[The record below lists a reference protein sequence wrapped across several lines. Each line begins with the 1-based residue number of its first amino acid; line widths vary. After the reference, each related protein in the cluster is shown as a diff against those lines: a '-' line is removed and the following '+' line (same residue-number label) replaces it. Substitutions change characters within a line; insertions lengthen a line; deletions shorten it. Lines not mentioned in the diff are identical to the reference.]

1 MQIFTTIRVSQ
12 EVQRRFNILKD
23 HYFSVGREYN
33 DIKRSVIFRCL
44 IKVSEDQI
52 NDLISKEKDEHE
64 SVGSFIQRI
73 NAVIGTPEFIKNKIH
88 EYIEIGVEKFI
99 IHFVS
104 LDNQSLRL
112 FSSGVMTKNYPY
124 FYPSGQAR
132 DIDEQISGREWI
144 WKRMYYWVRFT
155 IDPGLS

>member
-1 MQIFTTIRVSQ
+1 MQIFTTISLSQ

-23 HYFSVGREYN
+23 HCFSVGREYN
-33 DIKRSVIFRCL
+33 DIKRSIIFRCL

-104 LDNQSLRL
+104 RDNQSLRF
-112 FSSGVMTKNYPY
+112 FSSGVMTKNYKGAP
-124 FYPSGQAR
+124 
-132 DIDEQISGREWI
+132 ISIPVDKPEI
-144 WKRMYYWVRFT
+144 
-155 IDPGLS
+155 